1 MKESRVRSGG
11 LQGLVTLATDYING
25 SFFFHTLKRGS
36 RGQVRITGSSEYL
49 KFSLTSYILGWQ
61 MEHFTSQCLEHLT
74 TYIWEQ
80 CQVAVSRLQL
90 LEALVTV
97 HAGLAWHDSGE
108 E

>member
-1 MKESRVRSGG
+1 MAGFFFFIPSNGEAEDKSE
-11 LQGLVTLATDYING
+11 LQGAQSISSSPLA
-25 SFFFHTLKRGS
+25 
-36 RGQVRITGSSEYL
+36 
-49 KFSLTSYILGWQ
+49 SYILKWQ
-61 MEHFTSQCLEHLT
+61 TEHFTSHCLEHLT